1 MRGRGKGLMRSAAL
15 VAAGAVLG
23 GAVFAVAAK
32 KPPRPAKPAPDPA
45 HSIRD
50 TGVGLPR
57 IGSEG
62 TLGIGEFTQSV
73 KNYHDGGSYASD
85 LQTVDSQAQ
94 TFMDRQSRALRAQ
107 AKRRCNAAK
116 SKGLKGAKRRK
127 ACGGV
132 K

>member
-15 VAAGAVLG
+15 VAAGGVLG
-23 GAVFAVAAK
+23 GAIFAGAAQ
-32 KPPRPAKPAPDPA
+32 KPPRPAKPAPAPA

-73 KNYHDGGSYASD
+73 KSYHDGGSYASD

-94 TFMDRQSRALRAQ
+94 AFMERQSKALQAQ

-116 SKGLKGAKRRK
+116 TTGLNGAK
-127 ACGGV
+127 
-132 K
+132 